1 MVIYTNDKEYQ
12 VGKNTIENVELSEFD
27 KGDTGKSV
35 VASQSLD
42 VVRDVQVKLTAV
54 LGETTLSVNELFN
67 LTENSVV
74 KLSSLADEPVALYL
88 DNQVV
93 ARGMLVIADD
103 NFGLQITEVV
113 AEK

>member
-1 MVIYTNDKEYQ
+1 VAKKTVE
-12 VGKNTIENVELSEFD
+12 GVELSEFD
-27 KGDTGKSV
+27 KAHVGKAV

-74 KLSSLADEPVALYL
+74 KLSSLADEPIALYL

-113 AEK
+113 SEK